1 MEDAMPLKQRLKDF
15 LDQHHIKYVTMIHSK
30 AYTAQEVAAAC
41 HVPGKIF
48 AKTVMVKSNDQFL
61 MAVLA
66 ATHKVNLDLFKQVA
80 HAKKVELATE
90 EEFEGLFPK
99 SEIGAMPPFGNIYNL
114 PTYVDSY
121 LTKDEDICF
130 NATTHSEVIKM
141 KYADYEKL
149 VKPVVGT
156 FAEHN

>member
-1 MEDAMPLKQRLKDF
+1 MPLKQRLKDF
-15 LDQHHIKYVTMIHSK
+15 LDQHHVKYVTMVHSK
-30 AYTAQEVAAAC
+30 AYTAQEIAAAC
-41 HVPGKIF
+41 HIPGKIF
-48 AKTVMVKSNDQFL
+48 AKTVILKADNEYV

-66 ATHKVNLDLFKQVA
+66 ATHKINLDLFKQVA
-80 HAKKVELATE
+80 HKKKVELATE

-121 LTKDEDICF
+121 LSKDEEIGF

-141 KYADYEKL
+141 KYSDYEKL
-149 VKPVVGT
+149 VKPIIGT
-156 FAEHN
+156 FAEHI